1 MKGDADLQNK
11 ERTNIKYIVNFNY
24 STKTQKTNPKV
35 TSGARILQ
43 YYAHLGTIHKLC
55 WHIFSPCLN

>member
-11 ERTNIKYIVNFNY
+11 ERTNIKYIVHFDY
-24 STKTQKTNPKV
+24 STETQKTNPKL

-43 YYAHLGTIHKLC
+43 
-55 WHIFSPCLN
+55 